1 MTPMHIP
8 DGGGERLVFPDA
20 IELTILIPGAATNG
34 GFAVFED
41 VVAPDIGPGR
51 HVHKLQDEVFFVLE
65 GTFDIE
71 IAGHLY
77 RAGPGDV
84 AFVPRG
90 EIHAFKN
97 VGIASG
103 RLRYT
108 FTPAGDTEA
117 MFRAFY
123 EAAQSGQLTPDTM
136 SEIAE
141 KHDQVF
147 VGPPL

>member
-1 MTPMHIP
+1 MKPMHIP
-8 DGGGERLVFPDA
+8 DGSGERLVFPDT

-34 GFAVFED
+34 GFAIFED
-41 VVAPDIGPGR
+41 VVAPGIGPGR
-51 HVHKLQDEVFFVLE
+51 HIHKLQDEVFFVLE

-71 IAGHLY
+71 IGGQLY

-90 EIHAFKN
+90 EVHAFKN
-97 VGIASG
+97 IGTAPG

-117 MFRAFY
+117 LFRAFY
-123 EAAQSGQLTPDTM
+123 EAAQSERLTPDIM